1 MTAWQKREQRVNEQV
16 LRKLGVP
23 TTPNAGKKRKKK
35 RHSRK
40 DDLRHWKSHLEEFV
54 QGVPSSA
61 ENRAWREHQQDMRA
75 FGDVAL

>member
-23 TTPNAGKKRKKK
+23 TTPNAGKKRKK

-40 DDLRHWKSHLEEFV
+40 DDLRYWRPHLAEFV

-61 ENRAWREHQQDMRA
+61 ENRAWQEHQQDMRA